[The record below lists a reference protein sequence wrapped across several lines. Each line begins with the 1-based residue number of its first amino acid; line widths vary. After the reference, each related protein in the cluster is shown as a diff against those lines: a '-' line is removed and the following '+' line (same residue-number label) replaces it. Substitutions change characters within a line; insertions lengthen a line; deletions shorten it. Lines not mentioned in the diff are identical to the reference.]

1 MNLLTIIT
9 ILIIISATF
18 SYLNERFIKLP
29 GVIGV
34 VTISIVVSVLILVI
48 GKTSNELTNSVE
60 TFAQSIN
67 FSKVLLDVMLGFL
80 LFAGA
85 FHFEYQKLKEQRLPV
100 FLLSTLGV
108 IISTGVFGGLLYL
121 VTLPFHVDL
130 PIIYCFLFGAIISPT
145 DPIAVAAIL
154 KNSKIPPRLNTI
166 ISGES
171 LFNDGVGLILFV
183 IILGITNKPGS
194 TTFEE
199 VLHIFAQEV
208 LGGIIIGLILGFI
221 GYRLIKSIEN
231 FQTIFLIS
239 IALVLGISVIA
250 DQFHASIPL
259 AAVTAGL
266 IVGNKSMKKTNI
278 ADYSLG
284 KVWELV
290 NDLLNTILFVMIGL
304 QLVTMPFLRDHWITG
319 VISIVILL
327 IARVVSISLPAL
339 VLLRKIE
346 FSSLSI
352 LTWAG
357 LRGGI
362 SIAMALTIPDSPYRK
377 IILSSCY
384 FAVIFSIIFQG
395 LTLKK
400 VVEIAVKYK
409 TDQLEKIRNK
419 VSVDED

>member
-1 MNLLTIIT
+1 MDLLTIIT
-9 ILIIISATF
+9 ILIIISAVF
-18 SYLNERFIKLP
+18 SYLNERIIKLP
-29 GVIGV
+29 GVIGL
-34 VTISIVVSVLILVI
+34 VTISIVVSILILVI
-48 GKTSNELTNSVE
+48 GKTNNVLTNSVE
-60 TFAQSIN
+60 TFAQSID
-67 FSKVLLDVMLGFL
+67 FSKVLLNIMLGFL

-85 FHFEYQKLKEQRLPV
+85 FHFDYQKLKEQRLPV
-100 FLLSTLGV
+100 LLLSTLGV

-121 VTLPFHVDL
+121 VTLVFHIHL
-130 PIIYCFLFGAIISPT
+130 PAIYCFLFGAIISPT

-194 TTFEE
+194 TSFVEI
-199 VLHIFAQEV
+199 LRLFAQEV
-208 LGGIIIGLILGFI
+208 LGGIIIGLILGYL
-221 GYRLIKSIEN
+221 GYELIKSIKD

-250 DQFHASIPL
+250 GKFHASIPL
-259 AAVTAGL
+259 SAVTAGL
-266 IVGNKSMKKTNI
+266 IIGNKSMDKKNT
-278 ADYSLG
+278 ADQFLG
-284 KVWELV
+284 KVWQLV

-304 QLVTMPFLRDHWITG
+304 QLVKMPFLHEHWVIG
-319 VISIVILL
+319 LISIVILL
-327 IARVVSISLPAL
+327 IARVVSVTVPAV
-339 VLLRKIE
+339 VLLRRLNL
-346 FSSLSI
+346 SNLSI

-362 SIAMALTIPDSPYRK
+362 SIAMALMLPESPYRE

-384 FAVIFSIIFQG
+384 FVVIFSIIFQG

-400 VVEIAVKYK
+400 VVEIAVRYN
-409 TDQLEKIRNK
+409 TGN
-419 VSVDED
+419 

>member
-1 MNLLTIIT
+1 MDLLTIIT
-9 ILIIISATF
+9 ILIIISAVF
-18 SYLNERFIKLP
+18 SYLNERIIKLP
-29 GVIGV
+29 SAIGL
-34 VTISIVVSVLILVI
+34 VTISIVVSILILVI
-48 GKTSNELTNSVE
+48 GKTSNGLTN
-60 TFAQSIN
+60 TIRTLAQSIN
-67 FSKVLLDVMLGFL
+67 FSKVLLNIMLGFL

-85 FHFEYQKLKEQRLPV
+85 FHLDYQKLKEQRLPV

-121 VTLPFHVDL
+121 VTLVLHIHL
-130 PIIYCFLFGAIISPT
+130 PLIYCFLFGAIISPT

-183 IILGITNKPGS
+183 IILGITNKPES
-194 TTFEE
+194 TSFVEI
-199 VLHIFAQEV
+199 LHLFAQEV
-208 LGGIIIGLILGFI
+208 LGGIIIGLIMGFL
-221 GYRLIKSIEN
+221 GYRLIKSIKD

-250 DQFHASIPL
+250 GKFHASIPL
-259 AAVTAGL
+259 SAVTAGL
-266 IVGNKSMKKTNI
+266 IIGNKSMDKKNI
-278 ADYSLG
+278 ADQFLG
-284 KVWELV
+284 KIWQLV

-304 QLVTMPFLRDHWITG
+304 QLVTMPFLREHWVTG
-319 VISIVILL
+319 LISIVILL
-327 IARVVSISLPAL
+327 IARFVSITLPA
-339 VLLRKIE
+339 VALLRRLNI
-346 FSSLSI
+346 SNLSI

-362 SIAMALTIPDSPYRK
+362 SVAMALMLPESPYRE

-384 FAVIFSIIFQG
+384 FVVIFSIIFQG

-400 VVEIAVKYK
+400 VVKIAVRYK
-409 TDQLEKIRNK
+409 TE
-419 VSVDED
+419 

>member
-34 VTISIVVSVLILVI
+34 VTISIVVSILILVI
-48 GKTSNELTNSVE
+48 GKTSNGLTNSVE

-67 FSKVLLDVMLGFL
+67 FSKVLLDIMLGFL
-80 LFAGA
+80 LFASA
-85 FHFEYQKLKEQRLPV
+85 FHFDYQKLKEQRLPV

-121 VTLPFHVDL
+121 ITLIFHIHL

-183 IILGITNKPGS
+183 VILGITNKPES
-194 TTFEE
+194 TSFVEI
-199 VLHIFAQEV
+199 LHLFAQEV
-208 LGGIIIGLILGFI
+208 LGGIFIGLVLGYL
-221 GYRLIKSIEN
+221 GYQLIKSIKD

-250 DQFHASIPL
+250 DKLYASIPL

-266 IVGNKSMKKTNI
+266 IVGNKSTDKKNI
-278 ADYSLG
+278 ADQFLG
-284 KVWELV
+284 KIWQLV

-304 QLVTMPFLRDHWITG
+304 QLVSMPFLREHWITG
-319 VISIVILL
+319 FISIVFLL
-327 IARVVSISLPAL
+327 IARVVSITLPAIF
-339 VLLRKIE
+339 LLRRLN
-346 FSSLSI
+346 FSNLSI

-362 SIAMALTIPDSPYRK
+362 SIAMALMLPKSPYRE

-384 FAVIFSIIFQG
+384 FIVIFSIIFQG

-400 VVEIAVKYK
+400 VVEIAVRYK
-409 TDQLEKIRNK
+409 AE
-419 VSVDED
+419 